1 MNTSLKPSGGCLS
14 SCRNSKHNSFR
25 AEIFL
30 VWFFLVIYLHHLFW
44 FHFLWCMLLPTLTHC
59 MMIVLFSTTIHSIVF
74 ALLLSMLSH
83 NLENDAHMEGC
94 MCALRFNKRGF
105 PIQFNLIMTR
115 MTEFSVV
122 KAEHYTLIAS
132 LPTFEVICHWN
143 VD

>member
-1 MNTSLKPSGGCLS
+1 MMHASAYPDPLY
-14 SCRNSKHNSFR
+14 
-25 AEIFL
+25 E
-30 VWFFLVIYLHHLFW
+30 
-44 FHFLWCMLLPTLTHC
+44 
-59 MMIVLFSTTIHSIVF
+59 MIVLFSTTIHSIVF

-94 MCALRFNKRGF
+94 TMCALRFNKRGF

>member
-1 MNTSLKPSGGCLS
+1 MMHASAYPDPLY
-14 SCRNSKHNSFR
+14 
-25 AEIFL
+25 E
-30 VWFFLVIYLHHLFW
+30 
-44 FHFLWCMLLPTLTHC
+44 
-59 MMIVLFSTTIHSIVF
+59 MIVLFSTPIHSIVF